1 MRFSP
6 LTATLTFLCAL
17 AAPLMAQE
25 PETPAEE
32 LSEPIIEEPLVPDEQ
47 AETLE
52 LATPGVAP
60 LTSADVEAWLDG
72 FMPYAL
78 ANGGIAGAVVAV
90 VGNGEVVL
98 QKGYGVAN
106 VEQGTPVDAAS
117 TLFRPGSVSKLFTW
131 TAVMQLVEDGK
142 LDLDTDVNEYLD
154 FEIPDGPSGEPI
166 TLRDIMTHT
175 PGFEERLKSLIFE
188 DVDSMRPLAESVAS
202 WVPERIFPVG
212 STPAYSNYATG
223 LAGYIVER
231 VSGQSFDDYL
241 DANIFEPL
249 GMTNATFRQP
259 LPERF
264 QDQMSAGYSTVWD
277 GEAKDFELVDPA
289 PAGSLS
295 ASGAAMAK
303 FMLAHLQQGSYGEAQ
318 ILEPA
323 TVREMHR
330 TMLTMVPP
338 LHRMALG
345 FYESDVNGRNVI
357 AHGGDTQWFHSDLN
371 LFIDDGVGLFIS
383 MNSAGQNGA
392 TSKIRSALYEA
403 FADRY
408 LPGPGPSGTV
418 DDETAAEHAAM
429 VAGTYVNSRRSETS
443 FLSALG
449 LMGQIKVVA
458 NGDGT
463 ISVPFW
469 DDFAGHPT
477 TWREI
482 APFVWLEEGGERR
495 LAAVVQD
502 GVVQRFSIDGLS
514 PFMVFDPA
522 PWWKSSAWLL
532 PLLNA
537 SLVALALTALLWP
550 VKAIVRRRY
559 AQPAM
564 FAGADLSAYRW
575 AKIASIATLAL
586 LIAWMLT
593 VQAMFSDLSQL
604 SGVLD
609 TWLLALQL
617 LSLVIVVGSF
627 AIALWHAWRVWTG
640 ERRWPAKL
648 WSVVL
653 VIAFGTVLW
662 VALAFHLIGFNTNY

>member
-1 MRFSP
+1 MRFCP
-6 LTATLTFLCAL
+6 LIATLTFLFTL
-17 AAPLMAQE
+17 AVPAVAQE
-25 PETPAEE
+25 PDAPEEPIEE
-32 LSEPIIEEPLVPDEQ
+32 LTEQPLVPDEQ
-47 AETLE
+47 RETVPVV
-52 LATPGVAP
+52 TPGTAP
-60 LTSADVEAWLDG
+60 LTPADVEAWLDG

-78 ANGGIAGAVVAV
+78 ADGGIAGAVVVV

-98 QKGYGVAN
+98 QKGYGFAD
-106 VEQGTPVDAAS
+106 VEEGTPVDPEM

-142 LDLDTDVNEYLD
+142 LDLDTDINEYLD
-154 FEIPDGPSGEPI
+154 FEVPEGPGGEPI

-175 PGFEERLKSLIFE
+175 AGFEERLKALIFE
-188 DVDSMRPLAESVAS
+188 DEEALQPLGESLAS
-202 WVPERIFPVG
+202 WVPARIFPVG
-212 STPAYSNYATG
+212 TTPAYSNYATG
-223 LAGYIVER
+223 LAGYIVEL

-264 QDQMSAGYSTVWD
+264 EEQMSAGYATAWED
-277 GEAKDFELVDPA
+277 AKTFELVNPA

-303 FMLAHLQQGSYGEAQ
+303 FMLAHLQQGSYDGAQ
-318 ILEPA
+318 ILKPQTA
-323 TVREMHR
+323 REMHR
-330 TMLTMVPP
+330 TMLTMIPP

-345 FYESDVNGRNVI
+345 FYETDVNGREVI

-371 LFIDDGVGLFIS
+371 LFIEDGVGLFIS
-383 MNSAGQNGA
+383 MNSGGKDGA
-392 TSKIRSALYEA
+392 TSKIRSALYKM

-408 LPGPGPSGTV
+408 LPGPEPSGTM
-418 DDETAAEHAAM
+418 DDATAAEHAAM
-429 VAGTYVNSRRSETS
+429 MTGTYVNSRRAETS

-449 LMGQIKVVA
+449 LVGQIKVTD

-469 DDFAGHPT
+469 DDFAGKPT
-477 TWREI
+477 TWQEI
-482 APFVWLEEGGERR
+482 APFVWLEEGGEAR
-495 LAAVVQD
+495 LAAVVTD

-522 PWWKSSAWLL
+522 DWWKSSSWLL
-532 PLLNA
+532 PLVNA
-537 SLVALALTALLWP
+537 SLIALLLTALLWP

-564 FAGADLSAYRW
+564 FAGPDLGAYRW
-575 AKIASIATLAL
+575 TKIASIATLAV
-586 LIAWMLT
+586 IAAWMAT
-593 VQAMFSDLSQL
+593 VQAMFSDLAML
-604 SGVLD
+604 SGTLD
-609 TWLLALQL
+609 PWLMALQL
-617 LSLVIVVGSF
+617 LSLVILVGSF
-627 AIALWHAWRVWTG
+627 LVSLWHASRVWTG
-640 ERRWPAKL
+640 GRRWPAKL

-653 VIAFGTVLW
+653 VIAFAAVLW
-662 VALAFHLIGFNTNY
+662 VALAFHLIGFDTHY